1 MVHAAPRKKHVRV
14 GRELEDG
21 LRVIAICYLLLEQ
34 STMIWQTTAILDKRI
49 ISVFRFA
56 IHDKAR
62 AIISVPVLNLRHG
75 ISKNLPADELTTPS
89 GAHYSY
95 CSESR

>member
-1 MVHAAPRKKHVRV
+1 
-14 GRELEDG
+14 
-21 LRVIAICYLLLEQ
+21 
-34 STMIWQTTAILDKRI
+34 MIWQTTAFLDKRI

-62 AIISVPVLNLRHG
+62 AIILNLRHG

-89 GAHYSY
+89 GNHYYSPMLRKSMTLRAKVSL
-95 CSESR
+95 SEVGGLTKRQ